1 MKRYYLVI
9 GQGKYKKYR
18 FYGFARLAY
27 DNLSLQGFR
36 HLYIVEDGKHVVL
49 EEDAPHTYIP
59 VWYREGR

>member
-18 FYGFARLAY
+18 VYAFARLAY
-27 DNLSLQGFR
+27 NNLSLQGFR

-49 EEDAPHTYIP
+49 EEDTPHAYIP
-59 VWYREGR
+59 VWYK